1 MPTHMLLNFTF
12 KLGNK
17 NKNSIKKKLPI
28 SMDIKFHQS
37 NFFIQFIFKP

>member
-28 SMDIKFHQS
+28 RMDIKFQQL
-37 NFFIQFIFKP
+37 NPV